1 MMIEEIA
8 NAGGVVF
15 VVFAF
20 LIFVVALCDS

>member
-15 VVFAF
+15 MVFAF
-20 LIFVVALCDS
+20 LVLVVALCDS